1 MEADSGNASR
11 RGFLRA
17 AAIGTAAGAIAA
29 AARGSDALADTVSTL
44 PLVVESPNGGYSG
57 TLQEWQDSSGAP
69 MSWIAASGDL
79 HRRADAPGSSH
90 VSYGWTVAG
99 STFNGTFDPSSY
111 FGYNVPSIDPSGTVN
126 PPVAGE
132 PYGAYVLEADYN
144 DGSKRTMELY
154 TELRSSDGVT
164 TIRPWFFQV
173 KRDATSPSS
182 FLTSMYINGN
192 PFNVVHPDGS
202 TIAKIFKN
210 SATFYA
216 PSAAHNNLYIQS
228 AVGQAASLSLGAN
241 GTQDVFRINSDSSS
255 LTRASFDLNNQ
266 RVVRLYA
273 APKGV
278 AGSSLAVG
286 ADDSSAVGVFDV
298 GSSYPALKGLVVRGA
313 SGQSGN
319 LQEWQSSQRSSVLA
333 VGPTGTLQLGGDA
346 SANLYRSA
354 AATVKTD
361 GLLIAKGG
369 LGVGNS
375 SAASSPGRVVR
386 KIQVFD
392 ASGASLGYAP
402 VYDNIA

>member
-1 MEADSGNASR
+1 M
-11 RGFLRA
+11 
-17 AAIGTAAGAIAA
+17 
-29 AARGSDALADTVSTL
+29 TL
-44 PLVVESPNGGYSG
+44 
-57 TLQEWQDSSGAP
+57 
-69 MSWIAASGDL
+69 
-79 HRRADAPGSSH
+79 
-90 VSYGWTVAG
+90 
-99 STFNGTFDPSSY
+99 
-111 FGYNVPSIDPSGTVN
+111 
-126 PPVAGE
+126 
-132 PYGAYVLEADYN
+132 
-144 DGSKRTMELY
+144 
-154 TELRSSDGVT
+154 
-164 TIRPWFFQV
+164 
-173 KRDATSPSS
+173 
-182 FLTSMYINGN
+182 
-192 PFNVVHPDGS
+192 
-202 TIAKIFKN
+202 
-210 SATFYA
+210 
-216 PSAAHNNLYIQS
+216 
-228 AVGQAASLSLGAN
+228 
-241 GTQDVFRINSDSSS
+241 
-255 LTRASFDLNNQ
+255 
-266 RVVRLYA
+266 VRLYA

-392 ASGASLGYAP
+392 ASSASLGYAP